1 MYKVIKNV
9 YGFFVMKEEFKLNQK
24 PKSNTHVVYADKTED
39 KTTEKMSILLLTALN
54 FLKLNENICN

>member
-1 MYKVIKNV
+1 
-9 YGFFVMKEEFKLNQK
+9 MKEEFELNQK